1 MSRIVLGEAL
11 KALQTRNDALIG
23 AYREGA
29 RSLPPGP
36 VANLATSMAEQR
48 KDMAK
53 TLATLSA
60 SPVCRAEIEL
70 DSDARIPGSLA
81 PLGSRDAAGV
91 LSFMKESEDSDFELF
106 TDLAGSAV
114 AVSAQAAELL
124 ASVASEAKKRASWAK
139 DHLEL
144 MGLSKP

>member
-1 MSRIVLGEAL
+1 MLGEAL
-11 KALQTRNDALIG
+11 KSLQTRNDALIG

-48 KDMAK
+48 KDLAK
-53 TLATLSA
+53 TLASLSA

-70 DSDARIPGSLA
+70 DSDARIPAALALA
-81 PLGSRDAAGV
+81 PMGARDAAGV
-91 LSFMKESEDSDFELF
+91 LAFMRESEDSDFELF
-106 TDLAGSAV
+106 TALAGSAV
-114 AVSAQAAELL
+114 AVSTQAAELF
-124 ASVASEAKKRASWAK
+124 ASAASEAKKRASWAK

-144 MGLSKP
+144 MGLAKP